1 MTTGDAGARKRRRL
15 SRSGEFDRVYRDGAS
30 QANRYLVIYSFPRG
44 DEDRAETRLGVSASR
59 KVGGA
64 VERNRLKRVLREA
77 FWALSDQLADGHD
90 YVLVARPD
98 LADLA
103 ESEGEAG
110 VRAAIAEVLGS
121 LPEARST

>member
-30 QANRYLVIYSFPRG
+30 QASRYLVIYSFPRG
-44 DEDRAETRLGVSASR
+44 DEDRTETRLGVSASR
-59 KVGGA
+59 KVGAA

-98 LADLA
+98 LVALA

-110 VRAAIAEVLGS
+110 VRRAIADVLGS
-121 LPEARST
+121 LPETRST